1 VNVRVSFLGGLG
13 EIGRNCAAIEIDG
26 RLALID
32 VGLMFPEEDMLGV
45 DLVLPDFSWVLE
57 RSDDLDCVILTHGHE
72 DHIGA
77 LGYLLREVSVP
88 IYGSPLAL
96 ELVRARV
103 GEFGIEPELRPT
115 EPGVWVEH
123 DPFRWAHIAVSHSIP
138 QATGIALET
147 PEGLVVH
154 SGDFKLDPTPID
166 NVPTDLQ
173 MFAGFGRRGVRLLL
187 VDSTNAERPGYIE
200 SEITVGE
207 RLRDLVAGA
216 EGRVILACFASHLHR
231 VQQAID
237 AAVADGRKL
246 AFIGRSM
253 LRNSEIAAELDL
265 LNIPS
270 GCLVE
275 LSELLDLPADKT
287 AVISTG
293 SQGEPFAALSLMAAG
308 QHRSVTLEPEDT
320 VIISATPIPGNEMAV
335 SRVINNLARAGVAV
349 HHGLSTHVHVSGH
362 ASAEELKIFYNV
374 VRPQAVVPVHG
385 EYRHLAANAR
395 IAKGMG
401 VEEVEVLEDGDAVVL
416 ENGKLRI
423 ERGAVAA
430 GYVYVDG
437 TEVGDAAGVIRD
449 RRHLADDGV
458 VIVTV
463 GVDVHNGE
471 IVIGPDIDSHG
482 VIGET
487 ADLHDLIR
495 ERVIAS
501 IGTLDVP
508 IDVDVLRTRVRN
520 VARKAAQKDRR
531 RRPVVFPVII
541 EL

>member
-1 VNVRVSFLGGLG
+1 
-13 EIGRNCAAIEIDG
+13 
-26 RLALID
+26 
-32 VGLMFPEEDMLGV
+32 
-45 DLVLPDFSWVLE
+45 
-57 RSDDLDCVILTHGHE
+57 
-72 DHIGA
+72 
-77 LGYLLREVSVP
+77 
-88 IYGSPLAL
+88 
-96 ELVRARV
+96 
-103 GEFGIEPELRPT
+103 
-115 EPGVWVEH
+115 
-123 DPFRWAHIAVSHSIP
+123 
-138 QATGIALET
+138 
-147 PEGLVVH
+147 
-154 SGDFKLDPTPID
+154 
-166 NVPTDLQ
+166 
-173 MFAGFGRRGVRLLL
+173 
-187 VDSTNAERPGYIE
+187 
-200 SEITVGE
+200 
-207 RLRDLVAGA
+207 
-216 EGRVILACFASHLHR
+216 
-231 VQQAID
+231 
-237 AAVADGRKL
+237 
-246 AFIGRSM
+246 
-253 LRNSEIAAELDL
+253 
-265 LNIPS
+265 
-270 GCLVE
+270 
-275 LSELLDLPADKT
+275 
-287 AVISTG
+287 
-293 SQGEPFAALSLMAAG
+293 
-308 QHRSVTLEPEDT
+308 
-320 VIISATPIPGNEMAV
+320 
-335 SRVINNLARAGVAV
+335 
-349 HHGLSTHVHVSGH
+349 LSTHVHVSGH

-471 IVIGPDIDSHG
+471 IVIGPDVDSHG

-495 ERVIAS
+495 ERVTAS

-531 RRPVVFPVII
+531 RRPVVFPVVI